1 MELKMNP
8 QTPSLEEIKLFIT
21 LIRHRSLSDCANNLG
36 VSPAN
41 ISKRLLQ
48 LEKRMGLK
56 LMHRTTRKISLTEV
70 GETFAEWGQRVL
82 DSTQD
87 MVDAISAERS
97 MPRGILRVCSSSGFG
112 RARVAPALSQ
122 LLKTYPELEIQL
134 ELLDRSVDLLTEGFH
149 LDIRVGIVEEPEI
162 IYRTIFLNQRILCAS
177 PSYLKNAPP
186 LNTLSDLQN
195 HNCLVIRE
203 RDHQYGRWVLQ
214 GPNGEES
221 IRVQGALSSNN
232 GESVREWILDGHGIG
247 LRSLWD
253 ISPAMQE
260 KQLVRVLPDYY
271 QEANVC
277 AVYPSRLASSARLR
291 VCVEFLT
298 KWLQHKAF
306 A

>member
-1 MELKMNP
+1 MNP
-8 QTPSLEEIKLFIT
+8 HTPSLDEINLFIT
-21 LIRHRSLSDCANNLG
+21 LIRHRSLSDCANELG

-48 LEKRMGLK
+48 LEKRMGQK
-56 LMHRTTRKISLTEV
+56 LMHRTTRKTSLTEV

-87 MVDAISAERS
+87 MLDAVYAERS
-97 MPRGILRVCSSSGFG
+97 MPRGMLRVCSSSGFG

-134 ELLDRSVDLLTEGFH
+134 ELLDRPVDLLTEGFH
-149 LDIRVGIVEEPEI
+149 LDIRVGVVEEPEI
-162 IYRTIFLNQRILCAS
+162 IYRTIFPNHRILCAS

-186 LNTLSDLQN
+186 LNTLGDLQN

-214 GPNGEES
+214 GPNGEET
-221 IRVQGALSSNN
+221 IRVNGSLSSNN
-232 GESVREWILDGHGIG
+232 GESVREWILDGHGVG
-247 LRSLWD
+247 LRSSWD
-253 ISPAMQE
+253 IAPALQA
-260 KQLVRVLPDYY
+260 KQLVRVLPNYY

-277 AVYPSRLASSARLR
+277 AVYPSRLACSARLR

-298 KWLQHKAF
+298 KWLHNKAS

>member
-1 MELKMNP
+1 MSP
-8 QTPSLEEIKLFIT
+8 HTPSLDEINLFIT
-21 LIRHRSLSDCANNLG
+21 LIRHRSLSDCANELG

-41 ISKRLLQ
+41 ISQRLLQ
-48 LEKRMGLK
+48 LEKRMGQK

-87 MVDAISAERS
+87 MLDAVSAERS
-97 MPRGILRVCSSSGFG
+97 MPRGMLRVCSSSGFG

-134 ELLDRSVDLLTEGFH
+134 ELLDRPVDLLTEGFH
-149 LDIRVGIVEEPEI
+149 LDIRVGVVEEPEI
-162 IYRTIFLNQRILCAS
+162 IYRTIFPNHRILCAS

-186 LNTLSDLQN
+186 LNTLGDLQN

-214 GPNGEES
+214 GPNGEET
-221 IRVQGALSSNN
+221 IRVKGALSSNN
-232 GESVREWILDGHGIG
+232 GESVREWALDGHGIF
-247 LRSLWD
+247 LRSSWD
-253 ISPAMQE
+253 IAPAMQAN
-260 KQLVRVLPDYY
+260 QLVQVLPNYY

-298 KWLQHKAF
+298 KWLQKKAS

>member
-1 MELKMNP
+1 MNP
-8 QTPSLEEIKLFIT
+8 HTPSLDEIKLFVT
-21 LIRHRSLSDCANNLG
+21 LIRHRSLSDCANSLG

-41 ISKRLLQ
+41 ISKRLLL

-87 MVDAISAERS
+87 MLDAVSAERS
-97 MPRGILRVCSSSGFG
+97 MPRGMLRVCSSSGFG
-112 RARVAPALSQ
+112 RARLAPALSQ

-134 ELLDRSVDLLTEGFH
+134 ELLDRPVDLLTEGFH
-149 LDIRVGIVEEPEI
+149 LDIRVGVVEEPEI
-162 IYRTIFLNQRILCAS
+162 IYRTIFTNYRILCAS
-177 PSYLKNAPP
+177 PNYLKNAPP
-186 LNTLSDLQN
+186 INTLSDLQN

-203 RDHQYGRWVLQ
+203 RDHQHGRWVLQ

-298 KWLQHKAF
+298 NWLQSQSLA
-306 A
+306 